1 MVNEAEAG
9 DSSSERRLD
18 MELRKSSLFCSLES
32 VCQHMEIKQAFFLIV
47 LK

>member
-1 MVNEAEAG
+1 MRLKLVIPVLR
-9 DSSSERRLD
+9 RRLD
-18 MELRKSSLFCSLES
+18 MELRESSLFCSLES